1 VPTGIG
7 NVATIAARAA
17 CPSTDT
23 SWQTTGF
30 RKQPDADSVIEVNE
44 NHAALCASAEW
55 AEFLESEVL
64 VPLAGALDR
73 GDEMLELG
81 PGPGAATRWL
91 RHRVKRL
98 VALELDPA
106 AAARLADEL
115 AGTNVT
121 VDVGDCTCAPYRDA
135 SFDAVGAFTML
146 HHLPTQA
153 LQLATLC
160 EAFRLL
166 RPGGVLLGAD
176 SLASQELH
184 AFHEGDVYNPID
196 PARLLVFLQAAGF
209 ARVTLTVD
217 EGLRFTAHKP
227 PRRN

>member
-1 VPTGIG
+1 M
-7 NVATIAARAA
+7 NEEH
-17 CPSTDT
+17 
-23 SWQTTGF
+23 
-30 RKQPDADSVIEVNE
+30 EV
-44 NHAALCASAEW
+44 LCASREW
-55 AEFLESEVL
+55 AERLESDVL
-64 VPLAGALDR
+64 EPLVAGVDL

-91 RHRVKRL
+91 RRRVKRL
-98 VALELDPA
+98 VALELDA
-106 AAARLADEL
+106 TAAARLADEL
-115 AGTNVT
+115 AGSNVT
-121 VDVGDCTCAPYRDA
+121 VEVGDCTAAPFPDA

-217 EGLRFTAHKP
+217 ERLLFTAHKP
-227 PRRN
+227 PEGDD